1 MTEDRRRLIRE
12 GVTAGLLGYGSVVLL
27 FIVLNLMAGQP
38 VFHTPFVLGSALL
51 GSMLDQ
57 PGIYGPILAYNG
69 LHMAVS
75 LGLGV
80 VASLLAQQ
88 AESDHDLGSGLVF
101 FVLAMGGWVPIF
113 LGAITV
119 EYLQVLTWTQVVAG
133 SAVGGAVTLGYL
145 AWAHRPLVAALFD
158 EASA

>member
-27 FIVLNLMAGQP
+27 FIVLNLMAGEP
-38 VFHTPFVLGSALL
+38 VFHTPFLLGSALL
-51 GSMLDQ
+51 GSLLDQ

-80 VASLLAQQ
+80 FASLLAQR
-88 AESDHDLGSGLVF
+88 AEADHDLGSGLVF

-145 AWAHRPLVAALFD
+145 AWAHRPLVAALFE